1 MADASALLS
10 QSTNATNTPS
20 IASSTTALAAN
31 ANRTQWVIQN
41 LGQNPLFVRLG
52 ASASTTVFHVVLKA
66 GSANDDGTGGVISQ
80 DTGAVYCGLIS
91 IAGTS
96 PRYTVLEMSNS

>member
-1 MADASALLS
+1 MIGSIYNTS
-10 QSTNATNTPS
+10 GNPNTPS

-31 ANRTQWVIQN
+31 QARVAFMIQN

-52 ASASTTVFHVVLKA
+52 SGASSSVFHVVLKA
-66 GSANDDGTGGVISQ
+66 GSANDDGTGGTFAMESGV
-80 DTGAVYCGLIS
+80 VYNGIIT

-96 PRYTVLEMSNS
+96 PRYCVTELSV